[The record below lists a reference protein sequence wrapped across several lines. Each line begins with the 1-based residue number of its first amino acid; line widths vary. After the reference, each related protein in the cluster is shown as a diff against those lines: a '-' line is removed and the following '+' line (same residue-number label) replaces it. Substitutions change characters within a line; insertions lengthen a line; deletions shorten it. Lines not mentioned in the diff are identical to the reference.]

1 MTSRQRMKR
10 SFTALI
16 VALAVSLIAKPACPF
31 PSDSFFRGR
40 RRGLARSDCLGT
52 TASHRETIVTHVG
65 AGSPNRK
72 DGTQSFSLLE
82 RHYLHYESR
91 RSLINRSLTLV
102 AVVGS
107 LSSARPSAAR
117 AASSAGVTVQRAVG
131 SGEAKCRTQGNCL
144 EVGEL
149 DGAVGWSWGGKDRC
163 DPRDV
168 NCGADGRVRSSPL
181 VGQPVPD
188 ADAAAANAA
197 ASITHVAA
205 IQLDVGRDETGVL
218 RIGLY
223 GNDCPGSVQETVDFL
238 SSGLS
243 TLRNENAIG
252 ALTRPVSLAVGGGV
266 SNIVPAL
273 TVALGVPSQ
282 TVAYGR
288 SRGLS
293 KTTGFVPQPRPDP
306 GLTASDGT
314 VRKHDAA
321 GLVSVPK
328 RGIGYGGSGFEGDD
342 EAYESAILVTA
353 AAAPALDSSHRVIG
367 QILDPESMSFL
378 ERLATLPTKKGIK
391 GVIPGQS
398 SGPPLL
404 KVVVKQVVVSP
415 VEGRPTS

>member
-1 MTSRQRMKR
+1 
-10 SFTALI
+10 
-16 VALAVSLIAKPACPF
+16 
-31 PSDSFFRGR
+31 
-40 RRGLARSDCLGT
+40 
-52 TASHRETIVTHVG
+52 
-65 AGSPNRK
+65 
-72 DGTQSFSLLE
+72 
-82 RHYLHYESR
+82 
-91 RSLINRSLTLV
+91 
-102 AVVGS
+102 
-107 LSSARPSAAR
+107 
-117 AASSAGVTVQRAVG
+117 
-131 SGEAKCRTQGNCL
+131 
-144 EVGEL
+144 
-149 DGAVGWSWGGKDRC
+149 
-163 DPRDV
+163 
-168 NCGADGRVRSSPL
+168 
-181 VGQPVPD
+181 
-188 ADAAAANAA
+188 
-197 ASITHVAA
+197 
-205 IQLDVGRDETGVL
+205 VL
-218 RIGLY
+218 RIGFY
-223 GNDCPGSVQETVDFL
+223 GNDCPGSVQETVEFL
-238 SSGLS
+238 SAGIS

-306 GLTASDGT
+306 SVTASDGT

-342 EAYESAILVTA
+342 EAFESAMVVTA

-367 QILDPESMSFL
+367 QVLDPESMAFL

-404 KVVVKQVVVSP
+404 KVAVKQVVVSP

>member
-1 MTSRQRMKR
+1 MTR
-10 SFTALI
+10 SFTVLIAALVI
-16 VALAVSLIAKPACPF
+16 SLIAKPASPF
-31 PSDSFFRGR
+31 PSDSFFRGQRR
-40 RRGLARSDCLGT
+40 RRGVVACSGT
-52 TASHRETIVTHVG
+52 TKTHHHRAMLTRIG
-65 AGSPNRK
+65 ADSSNRK
-72 DGTQSFSLLE
+72 DGTQRSSPLAKSSM
-82 RHYLHYESR
+82 HYESR
-91 RSLINRSLTLV
+91 RRLVHRALTLV
-102 AVVGS
+102 AVAGS
-107 LSSARPSAAR
+107 LSAPLSARADTSG
-117 AASSAGVTVQRAVG
+117 AGVSVQRAVG

-188 ADAAAANAA
+188 ADAAAAA
-197 ASITHVAA
+197 ASITHIAA

-218 RIGLY
+218 RIGFY

-238 SSGLS
+238 SAGLS

-252 ALTRPVSLAVGGGV
+252 TLTRPVSLAVGGGV
-266 SNIVPAL
+266 SNIVTAL

-306 GLTASDGT
+306 SLTASDGT

-342 EAYESAILVTA
+342 EAYESAMVVTA

-367 QILDPESMSFL
+367 QILDPESMAFL